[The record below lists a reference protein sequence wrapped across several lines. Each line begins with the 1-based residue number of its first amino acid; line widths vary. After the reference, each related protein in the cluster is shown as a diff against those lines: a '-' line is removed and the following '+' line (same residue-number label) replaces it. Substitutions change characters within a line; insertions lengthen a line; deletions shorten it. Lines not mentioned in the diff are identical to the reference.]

1 MVWTGL
7 ELARGHLLSGFTM
20 ASLSHT
26 QIHWPIILQAA
37 DIFGDYA
44 ISGLIMF
51 VAACVARM
59 IPWRRPAIHALAHRV
74 RLAISHWQ
82 RRISPTATP
91 ACPANT
97 RAPAPPSL

>member
-26 QIHWPIILQAA
+26 QIHWPTILQAA

-59 IPWRRPAIHALAHRV
+59 IPWRGESTPRALAASIAARS
-74 RLAISHWQ
+74 R
-82 RRISPTATP
+82 
-91 ACPANT
+91 
-97 RAPAPPSL
+97 